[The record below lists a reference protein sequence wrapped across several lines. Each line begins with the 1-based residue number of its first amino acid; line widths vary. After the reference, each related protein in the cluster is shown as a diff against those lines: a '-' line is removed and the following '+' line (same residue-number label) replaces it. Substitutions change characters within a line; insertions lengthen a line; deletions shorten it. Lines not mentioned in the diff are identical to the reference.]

1 MQILMGVSGGLGL
14 FLIGMILMTE
24 GLRAVAGD
32 AMRAGLMRFT
42 RTPYSGALTGAVSTA
57 ILQSSSATT
66 VAAVGF
72 VGAELM
78 SFTNALG
85 IIFGANLG
93 TTMTGWLVALL
104 GFKLDL
110 GQIALPLVMLG
121 ALARLFARGRMASG
135 GLALAGFALIF
146 VGIDTLQAGMRGLEG
161 LVDFTALPADSPAAR
176 LSLVA
181 IGIGFT
187 LITQSSSAAVA
198 ATLTVLNAGFIDFPQ
213 AACLVIG
220 ADVGTTVTAALATI
234 GASLDARRTGLSH
247 VIYNLLTGTLAF
259 VLIGPFMALAG
270 LLAPGLETRDPELLL
285 VGFHSGFNLLGTLLV
300 LPAALPFAHL
310 VERLVPPLNSDA
322 HSAMDKGLLGDPRA
336 ALDAAQR
343 EVLQGYAVLT
353 AEAARQLELRDPP
366 AAADLPQWQR
376 YLDELQDYLSSIDL
390 HGTRGGEWD
399 RLLALVHACDH
410 LQRLHERLEEEQGR
424 ARTVATAAALD
435 LERLAFLAAE
445 RSIAARLEAGQ
456 HAAAHD
462 EADAL
467 AGQIQ
472 ASVAP
477 FRESVTADMASHAL
491 SFEAG
496 TERLEAIRW
505 LERVTHH
512 LARITLHLERAADAS
527 GR

>member
-1 MQILMGVSGGLGL
+1 
-14 FLIGMILMTE
+14 
-24 GLRAVAGD
+24 
-32 AMRAGLMRFT
+32 
-42 RTPYSGALTGAVSTA
+42 
-57 ILQSSSATT
+57 
-66 VAAVGF
+66 
-72 VGAELM
+72 
-78 SFTNALG
+78 
-85 IIFGANLG
+85 
-93 TTMTGWLVALL
+93 
-104 GFKLDL
+104 
-110 GQIALPLVMLG
+110 
-121 ALARLFARGRMASG
+121 
-135 GLALAGFALIF
+135 
-146 VGIDTLQAGMRGLEG
+146 
-161 LVDFTALPADSPAAR
+161 
-176 LSLVA
+176 
-181 IGIGFT
+181 
-187 LITQSSSAAVA
+187 
-198 ATLTVLNAGFIDFPQ
+198 
-213 AACLVIG
+213 
-220 ADVGTTVTAALATI
+220 
-234 GASLDARRTGLSH
+234 
-247 VIYNLLTGTLAF
+247 
-259 VLIGPFMALAG
+259 
-270 LLAPGLETRDPELLL
+270 
-285 VGFHSGFNLLGTLLV
+285 
-300 LPAALPFAHL
+300 
-310 VERLVPPLNSDA
+310 VPPLNSDA

-343 EVLQGYAVLT
+343 ETLQGYAVLT

-512 LARITLHLERAADAS
+512 LARITLHLQRAADAS

>member
-181 IGIGFT
+181 IGIVFT

-343 EVLQGYAVLT
+343 ETLQGYAVLT

-376 YLDELQDYLSSIDL
+376 YLDELQ
-390 HGTRGGEWD
+390 GTRGGEWD

-512 LARITLHLERAADAS
+512 LARITLHLQRAADAS